1 MLHARLREMRK
12 AKGMTLQEVAE
23 RVKPDGT
30 TAQTI
35 GRLET
40 GARTLTLSWLHRI
53 AEAMEVDPAE
63 LLSLPESGDIAI
75 GGKVTAAGLV
85 VDGEEGVLAMRMVAR
100 DPLAVRIA
108 RSMGQY
114 QEGDVV
120 VCEPLLPED
129 FHRAAGC
136 DCLVED
142 RDGQRHFGKVVPGPA
157 ADIVSLAPLAP
168 SGAMRFNIGIVMAA
182 PAIALMRALAR

>member
-12 AKGMTLQEVAE
+12 AKGLTLQQVAG
-23 RVKPDGT
+23 RVKPHGT

-40 GARTLTLSWLHRI
+40 GARTLTLTWLHRI
-53 AEAMEVDPAE
+53 AEAMEVAPAD

-75 GGKVTAAGLV
+75 DGKVTVSGMV

-100 DPLAVRIA
+100 EPVAIRFA
-108 RSMGQY
+108 KAMGQY
-114 QEGDVV
+114 LEGDVV
-120 VCEPLLPED
+120 VCELLAPED

-136 DCLVED
+136 DCLL
-142 RDGQRHFGKVVPGPA
+142 RDTEGRRHFGKVVPGPA
-157 ADIVSLAPLAP
+157 ANIVSLAPLAP
-168 SGAMRFNIGIVMAA
+168 AGAMRMNIEITMAA